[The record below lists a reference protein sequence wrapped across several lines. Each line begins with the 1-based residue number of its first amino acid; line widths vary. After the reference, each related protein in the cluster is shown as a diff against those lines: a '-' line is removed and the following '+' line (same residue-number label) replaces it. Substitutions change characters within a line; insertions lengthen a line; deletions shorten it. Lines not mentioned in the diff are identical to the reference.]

1 MNIKDLIQSLKA
13 QLQELEDVK
22 AQIAEAQEDT
32 RETIAE
38 LQMSE
43 VNE

>member
-1 MNIKDLIQSLKA
+1 VNIKDLIQSLKV

-22 AQIAEAQEDT
+22 AQIAEAQEDI

-43 VNE
+43 ASE

>member
-1 MNIKDLIQSLKA
+1 MNIKDLIQSLKV

-22 AQIAEAQEDT
+22 AQIAEAQEDI

-43 VNE
+43 ASE

>member
-22 AQIAEAQEDT
+22 AQIAEAQEDI

-43 VNE
+43 VSE

>member
-22 AQIAEAQEDT
+22 AQIAEAQEDI